1 MYIGP
6 LARAGDNLFTS
17 RRFSPVVQRLE
28 GQVAKVCVWQSGN
41 VAA

>member
-1 MYIGP
+1 MYISP
-6 LARAGDNLFTS
+6 LARAGDNLFNIL
-17 RRFSPVVQRLE
+17 RFSHVLQRLE